1 MYGQSLQLS
10 LTLQQTQENEQKQKA
25 ELEQLRKDFGNT
37 KILDIGPKII
47 SM

>member
-1 MYGQSLQLS
+1 MYGKSLQLS
-10 LTLQQTQENEQKQKA
+10 LTLQQAQENEQKQKA
-25 ELEQLRKDFGNT
+25 ELERLRKDFGNA